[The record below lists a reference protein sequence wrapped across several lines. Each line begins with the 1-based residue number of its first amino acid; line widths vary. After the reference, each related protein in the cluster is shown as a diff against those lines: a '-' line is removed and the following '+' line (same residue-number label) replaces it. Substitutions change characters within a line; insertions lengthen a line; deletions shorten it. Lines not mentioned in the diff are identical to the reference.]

1 MALTTWLVVGCAILL
16 QRQRRRRKRKDL
28 AKIPLAP
35 GSLPLLGNIAIA
47 QVLTFTPM
55 YPQTSF
61 ALRAVHRNTH
71 CVAPRAQTGHALSL
85 FPQRSSPSCD
95 VRFEFVTRTMSISLS
110 VGHRAMHQ
118 DKGTPCHTDISKH
131 QIILGY
137 IVPRVQINRQASIQT
152 MRDEC
157 TMLSPCNTVS
167 LSWHLPCHSTIRFY
181 AHPAP
186 LPPPVLVISHASLC
200 IK

>member
-1 MALTTWLVVGCAILL
+1 MRWLRMALTTWLVVGCAILL

-71 CVAPRAQTGHALSL
+71 CVAPRAQTGHASSL

-137 IVPRVQINRQASIQT
+137 IVPRVQINSQASIQT

-157 TMLSPCNTVS
+157 TTQCHSPGTCHATVPSGFMHIQPLCLLQCLSYPM
-167 LSWHLPCHSTIRFY
+167 LPC
-181 AHPAP
+181 A
-186 LPPPVLVISHASLC
+186 
-200 IK
+200 